1 MTACDNTTR
10 DVTATFQTDDPHFID
25 YSSRNATY
33 FLQNAYYQYKN
44 SVKEYQN
51 RKQWLADHVEHQ
63 SGMLHIM
70 HCEITMTIMQY
81 SSDWVLHSMQWELYR
96 ENYNK

>member
-33 FLQNAYYQYKN
+33 FLLNTYYQYKN

-51 RKQWLADHVEHQ
+51 RKQ
-63 SGMLHIM
+63 
-70 HCEITMTIMQY
+70 
-81 SSDWVLHSMQWELYR
+81 
-96 ENYNK
+96 